1 MASCPNC
8 QHALTIQGNRLHCT
22 QTACDFDIR
31 YRCPFCNHAFESD
44 TGACPECQ
52 QCLDTD
58 RLLNMIQYDLV
69 LDTEN
74 TCKTCQSITLHPR
87 ISPNARRC
95 FKYPNCVGQMSLF
108 ETKPKDT
115 LVFLDFETTGLD
127 MNHDDIIEIG
137 ALKLDTNG
145 HLNHFQTFVH
155 TQTSISET
163 ITKLTGITTSMMI
176 GAPSPKS
183 VFQSFCEFVGTSTLV
198 VHNADFD
205 IPWLLIMNQ
214 VHGAKLHTNQFVC
227 TLDWAKKNQEP
238 RCSLGVLAK
247 KYGIV
252 NSNAHR
258 ALSDAI
264 ATHALYFC
272 FDNLS
277 KAPRPVQSL
286 NHYTALA
293 ERIATRR
300 MAETV
305 TA

>member
-1 MASCPNC
+1 
-8 QHALTIQGNRLHCT
+8 
-22 QTACDFDIR
+22 
-31 YRCPFCNHAFESD
+31 
-44 TGACPECQ
+44 
-52 QCLDTD
+52 
-58 RLLNMIQYDLV
+58 
-69 LDTEN
+69 
-74 TCKTCQSITLHPR
+74 
-87 ISPNARRC
+87 
-95 FKYPNCVGQMSLF
+95 
-108 ETKPKDT
+108 
-115 LVFLDFETTGLD
+115 

-137 ALKLDTNG
+137 ALKLDTDG

-155 TQTSISET
+155 TQKPISET

-176 GAPSPKS
+176 GAPSPES